1 MHTNLLKIF
10 TLSQQKINLCH
21 LVITQTW
28 TRYVLPNSYKSAVF
42 CISKYRAV
50 FCITFVFS
58 VLTPQVRVW
67 LLHTTSFVCM
77 CICVG
82 VFFFIFKLNIVGVM
96 LCSFLP
102 LYFFSFGYVC
112 LFLLCLF

>member
-50 FCITFVFS
+50 FLYNFCFFCS
-58 VLTPQVRVW
+58 HTPS
-67 LLHTTSFVCM
+67 TCM
-77 CICVG
+77 ASSHNQLCVYVYMCG
-82 VFFFIFKLNIVGVM
+82 GGFFIFKLNIVGVM